1 MSFKDWWTNENNPA
15 LPKNQYMWSSR
26 HIIMLCVAI
35 GAAILL
41 SILFFKKSEKA
52 KWILLRIFAS
62 ILLFFE
68 IASRIVNLIIAE
80 SYTFQSVFQIIMPLH
95 ICSVAVWVLIIG
107 VFAKNKF
114 LLNFACIV
122 GLLATV
128 AFLLFPA
135 VGINRTYI
143 SFTCLYSITSHVT
156 GFVVAILLMTLRI
169 VNFAFKKIWQVLLCF
184 IVMFGWG
191 VLVDWVI
198 IPGADYMYLRND
210 PLELNLSF
218 SYHIIYVLIILFYI
232 SLFYLI
238 PFAVR
243 KIKQSRENKKIKKE
257 A

>member
-1 MSFKDWWTNENNPA
+1 MSFKDWWTNENNPS
-15 LPKNQYMWSSR
+15 LPKSSYMWGYR
-26 HIIMLCVAI
+26 HIIMLCVAVV
-35 GAAILL
+35 AAIIL
-41 SILFFKKSEKA
+41 SILFFKRSQKA
-52 KWILLRIFAS
+52 KDILLKILAS
-62 ILLFFE
+62 VLLFFE
-68 IASRIVNLIIAE
+68 IASRIVNLIIAN
-80 SYTFQSVFQIIMPLH
+80 SYTFKSVFQIIMPLH

-107 VFAKNKF
+107 VFAKNRF

-135 VGINRTYI
+135 VGINKTYI

-156 GFVVAILLMTLRI
+156 GFVVAILLMTLKF
-169 VNFAFKKIWQVLLCF
+169 VKFEFKKIWQVLLCF
-184 IVMFGWG
+184 AAMFLWG

-210 PLELNLSF
+210 PLELNLNF
-218 SYHIIYVLIILFYI
+218 PYHIIYVVIILAYI

-238 PFAVR
+238 PFIV
-243 KIKQSRENKKIKKE
+243 KKIKNSRQNSESKT